1 MYKKIVARITSLC
14 LITCLLA
21 TLLCPMNANAAN
33 ETKTYEQTFGYS
45 QMKTDNEKTF
55 YADLYNTV
63 CNLGRNVLLPENNN
77 FTFDRLQE
85 ISFLIANDLPEA
97 FYYRGSLELVQN
109 RDGVFIQVNPI
120 YSIDGALVYTDP
132 NNPDNAVNFAKII
145 DRKANVEKKLG
156 EIVAKMP
163 ENCDT
168 DTEKTKFIHDY
179 LANTITYKETIN
191 DQTIYGALIENECV
205 CSGYAAAFAALC
217 HRVGIKCWVVEG
229 EGSSSTGQRMPHAWN
244 VAWINGNCL
253 YTDVTWDDQNEIIYR
268 YFNINGNTFN
278 KDHLPREDYKKA
290 LGSCN
295 HQSSTY
301 SVSETANITLDKANA
316 ILYSRGETFALHATV
331 TCENNVKKT
340 IEWTTSDNAVAIVN
354 NDGVVTAVG
363 GGKATITATH
373 VESGKT
379 AKCIVTVNAAKPHEH
394 KIETVTGKDATC
406 TDAGVK
412 DYFKCASCGMRF
424 HDEAGTEEVI
434 EDKEL
439 EIKALGHTEGEWGHD
454 SEKHWRIC
462 SVCHEPIEKT
472 MRDHQIRDNVCNA
485 CGYDSTAPTEPLPTE
500 PPTTE
505 PSTPTEPT
513 KPNTEPTTSTP
524 TEATDPDATRP
535 VDTDEDDPKNSKAVI
550 IFGIILCAGMAAV
563 AIYIAVKPK
572 KA

>member
-1 MYKKIVARITSLC
+1 MKKLNKLIAFAICLC
-14 LITCLLA
+14 QLA
-21 TLLCPMNANAAN
+21 IILCATPVSAA
-33 ETKTYEQTFGYS
+33 EVVGYESMFGYS
-45 QMKTDNEKTF
+45 QMKNNEEKQMYVSF
-55 YADLYNTV
+55 YNAVRELNTSV
-63 CNLGRNVLLPENNN
+63 PVPEN
-77 FTFDRLQE
+77 TTLTGERIQE
-85 ISFLIANDLPEA
+85 IAHYIVNDQPEA
-97 FYYRGSLELVQN
+97 FYFRGATQVVSSSGGQIKSVHPVYNLDGTKVKPDVSLPET
-109 RDGVFIQVNPI
+109 I
-120 YSIDGALVYTDP
+120 SALAEIKSRKVALE
-132 NNPDNAVNFAKII
+132 NKVSEII
-145 DRKANVEKKLG
+145 NGIPANVTSDME
-156 EIVAKMP
+156 V
-163 ENCDT
+163 T
-168 DTEKTKFIHDY
+168 RYIHDY
-179 LANTITYKETIN
+179 IANHVIYKESAN
-191 DQTIYGALIENECV
+191 DQTVYGALMLGECV
-205 CSGYAAAFAALC
+205 CSGYAAAFSVLC
-217 HRVGIKCWVVEG
+217 NRVGIKCWYVEG
-229 EGSSSTGQRMPHAWN
+229 YSQNTASNGPHAWN

-253 YTDVTWDDQNEIIYR
+253 YTDVTWDDQGALTYD
-268 YFNINGNTFN
+268 YFNVNGNTFN
-278 KDHLPREDYKKA
+278 KYHLPREDYKKA

-301 SVSETANITLDKANA
+301 SVSETASITLDKANA
-316 ILYSRGETFALHATV
+316 ILYSRGETFALRATV

-340 IEWTTSDNAVAIVN
+340 VEWTTSDNAVAIVDN
-354 NDGVVTAVG
+354 NGVVTAVG

-394 KIETVTGKDATC
+394 KIEAVTGKDATC
-406 TDAGVK
+406 TEAGVK

-485 CGYDSTAPTEPLPTE
+485 CGYDSTAPTEPFPTE

-513 KPNTEPTTSTP
+513 EPNTEPTTSTP

-535 VDTDEDDPKNSKAVI
+535 VDTDEEDPKNSKAVI